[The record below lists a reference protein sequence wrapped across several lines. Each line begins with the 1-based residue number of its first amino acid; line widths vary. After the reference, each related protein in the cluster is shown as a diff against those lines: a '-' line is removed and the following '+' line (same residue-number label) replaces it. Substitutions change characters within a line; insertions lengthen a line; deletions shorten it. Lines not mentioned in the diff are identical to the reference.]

1 VSARVEGFG
10 SGAARHNQSRM
21 EQTADIFDL
30 AIAESKL
37 CAVTKANEA
46 LTDEALVDSIRAG
59 DDDAF
64 EELFVRHRRRVA
76 RIIGRFFNRPERV
89 DEIIQDVFAKVY
101 FALGDYSADRGKSF
115 GAWLSRVTINACYD
129 ELRRARSRP
138 ESAISDITDDQ
149 AIWLNA
155 RVSSE
160 EASAESMVILRDL
173 ANKLLSRLNADDRMV
188 LTLLD
193 AEDATVAEIAALTGW
208 KTSKVKVR
216 AYRARHALRRV
227 LGEFI

>member
-1 VSARVEGFG
+1 
-10 SGAARHNQSRM
+10 M
-21 EQTADIFDL
+21 EQTADSFDL

-37 CAVTKANEA
+37 CAVTKPNEA

-59 DDDAF
+59 DNDAF
-64 EELFVRHRRRVA
+64 EELFLRHRRRVA

-115 GAWLSRVTINACYD
+115 SAWLSRVTINACYD

-138 ESAISDITDDQ
+138 ESALSDITDDQ
-149 AIWLNA
+149 AVWLNA
-155 RVSSE
+155 RLSSE
-160 EASAESMVILRDL
+160 DASAESMVIVRDL

-193 AEDATVAEIAALTGW
+193 AEDLTVAEIAALTGW

>member
-1 VSARVEGFG
+1 
-10 SGAARHNQSRM
+10 M
-21 EQTADIFDL
+21 EQTADNFGLATVESDL
-30 AIAESKL
+30 LATPKPSD
-37 CAVTKANEA
+37 EA
-46 LTDEALVDSIRAG
+46 LTDETLVESIRSG

-64 EELFVRHRRRVA
+64 EELFIRHRRRVA

-115 GAWLSRVTINACYD
+115 GAWVSRVTINACYD

-138 ESAISDITDDQ
+138 ESSISDITDDQ
-149 AIWLNA
+149 ASWLNS
-155 RVSSE
+155 RLSSE
-160 EASAESMVILRDL
+160 NTIADAESTVISRDL
-173 ANKLLSRLNADDRMV
+173 ATKLLGRLSAEDRMI

-193 AEDATVAEIAALTGW
+193 GEDLPVAEIAALTGW

-227 LGEFI
+227 LSEFL

>member
-1 VSARVEGFG
+1 
-10 SGAARHNQSRM
+10 M
-21 EQTADIFDL
+21 EQTADNFGLATVESDL
-30 AIAESKL
+30 RATASQASER
-37 CAVTKANEA
+37 V
-46 LTDEALVDSIRAG
+46 TDEALVEAIRAG

-115 GAWLSRVTINACYD
+115 SAWLSRVTINACYD

-138 ESAISDITDDQ
+138 ESSISDITDDETL
-149 AIWLNA
+149 WLNS
-155 RVSSE
+155 RLSSE
-160 EASAESMVILRDL
+160 DARSDAESTLISRDL
-173 ANKLLSRLNADDRMV
+173 ATKLLARLSAEDRMV

-193 AEDATVAEIAALTGW
+193 AEDVSVAEIAALTGW
-208 KTSKVKVR
+208 KMSKVKVR

-227 LGEFI
+227 LGEFV

>member
-1 VSARVEGFG
+1 
-10 SGAARHNQSRM
+10 M
-21 EQTADIFDL
+21 EQTADGFDL
-30 AIAESKL
+30 VITESKL
-37 CAVTKANEA
+37 CAVTEPNEA
-46 LTDEALVDSIRAG
+46 LTDETLVDSIRAG

-115 GAWLSRVTINACYD
+115 AAWLSRVAVNACYD

-138 ESAISDITDDQ
+138 ESTISDITDDQ
-149 AIWLNA
+149 AVWLNS
-155 RVSSE
+155 RLSSE
-160 EASAESMVILRDL
+160 DASSDAESMVISRDL

-193 AEDATVAEIAALTGW
+193 AEDLTVAEIAALTGW

>member
-1 VSARVEGFG
+1 VGVVR
-10 SGAARHNQSRM
+10 RYWDQTSRT
-21 EQTADIFDL
+21 EQTADSFDL

-37 CAVTKANEA
+37 CAVTKPSEA

-149 AIWLNA
+149 AVWLNS

-160 EASAESMVILRDL
+160 DASTDAESMVILRDL
-173 ANKLLSRLNADDRMV
+173 ANKLLNRLNADDRMV

-193 AEDATVAEIAALTGW
+193 AEDLTVAEIAALTGW

>member
-1 VSARVEGFG
+1 
-10 SGAARHNQSRM
+10 M
-21 EQTADIFDL
+21 EQTADNFDL
-30 AIAESKL
+30 ATASSDLRAPASK
-37 CAVTKANEA
+37 NDEA
-46 LTDEALVDSIRAG
+46 LTDEALVDAIRLG

-64 EELFVRHRRRVA
+64 EELFIRHRRRVA

-89 DEIIQDVFAKVY
+89 DEIIQDVFTKVY

-115 GAWLSRVTINACYD
+115 SAWLSRVTINACYD

-138 ESAISDITDDQ
+138 ESSISDITSDE
-149 AIWLNA
+149 AVWLNT
-155 RVSSE
+155 RLSSDD
-160 EASAESMVILRDL
+160 ASANAESTVISRDL
-173 ANKLLSRLNADDRMV
+173 ATKLLARLSAEDRMV

-193 AEDATVAEIAALTGW
+193 GEDSTVAEIAALTGW

-227 LGEFI
+227 LGEFV

>member
-1 VSARVEGFG
+1 
-10 SGAARHNQSRM
+10 M
-21 EQTADIFDL
+21 DQTADNFDL
-30 AIAESKL
+30 ATVEADL
-37 CAVTKANEA
+37 RATANHNDEA

-59 DDDAF
+59 DANAF
-64 EELFVRHRRRVA
+64 EELFMRHRRRVA

-115 GAWLSRVTINACYD
+115 SAWLSRVTINACYD

-138 ESAISDITDDQ
+138 ERSISDMTNDETVWLNSRMSSETAGGNAESTAIS
-149 AIWLNA
+149 
-155 RVSSE
+155 
-160 EASAESMVILRDL
+160 RDL
-173 ANKLLSRLNADDRMV
+173 ANKLLARLSAEDRLV

-193 AEDATVAEIAALTGW
+193 AEDVTVAEIAALTGW

-227 LGEFI
+227 LGEFV

>member
-1 VSARVEGFG
+1 
-10 SGAARHNQSRM
+10 M
-21 EQTADIFDL
+21 EQTADNFDL
-30 AIAESKL
+30 ATVESDL
-37 CAVTKANEA
+37 LTAPRRNDEA
-46 LTDEALVDSIRAG
+46 LTDEALVKSVLSG

-64 EELFVRHRRRVA
+64 EELFIRHRRRVA

-115 GAWLSRVTINACYD
+115 SAWVSRVTINACYD

-138 ESAISDITDDQ
+138 ESSISDITDDE
-149 AIWLNA
+149 ASWLNS
-155 RVSSE
+155 RLSSE
-160 EASAESMVILRDL
+160 NSTADAESTVISRDL
-173 ANKLLSRLNADDRMV
+173 ATKLLGRLSAEDRMV

-193 AEDATVAEIAALTGW
+193 AEDVPVAEIAALTGW

-227 LGEFI
+227 LGEFL

>member
-1 VSARVEGFG
+1 
-10 SGAARHNQSRM
+10 M
-21 EQTADIFDL
+21 EQTADNFDL
-30 AIAESKL
+30 ATVESDVLATPKRDD
-37 CAVTKANEA
+37 EA
-46 LTDEALVDSIRAG
+46 LTDEALVESVRSG

-64 EELFVRHRRRVA
+64 EELFIRHRRRVA

-115 GAWLSRVTINACYD
+115 GAWVSRVTINACYD

-138 ESAISDITDDQ
+138 ESSISDITDDQ
-149 AIWLNA
+149 ASWLNS
-155 RVSSE
+155 RLSSE
-160 EASAESMVILRDL
+160 NTSPDAESTLISRDL
-173 ANKLLSRLNADDRMV
+173 ATKLLGRLSAEDRMV

-193 AEDATVAEIAALTGW
+193 AEDVPVAEIAALTGW

-227 LGEFI
+227 LGEFL